1 MEDMNDDGEL
11 LYVDGEDNF
20 SEEEKSVIYQQ
31 LD

>member
-1 MEDMNDDGEL
+1 MEDMNDGRKLGDN
-11 LYVDGEDNF
+11 VGEDNF